1 MGADVWRVYKIKMAK
16 QKQYIK
22 YQAIVVLE
30 TELDDD
36 SIISMCDRDWETSAP
51 IFF

>member
-1 MGADVWRVYKIKMAK
+1 MAK
-16 QKQYIK
+16 EKQYIK

-36 SIISMCDRDWETSAP
+36 SLLQWRRKVGLMMKSLVMQKNMVKEG
-51 IFF
+51 